1 MDFLWPG
8 FLLLLGLIP
17 LMVAIYIWMLRRRR
31 RSAVRYSSLA
41 LVREALPHRSH
52 LRRHLPFAL
61 FLLALA
67 GLVMALAR
75 PVAIVSVPTGRAN
88 ILLAMDVSWSMCST
102 DIPPNRLEAAQAAA
116 MSFVESQKSSTQI
129 GIVAFAGFAE
139 LILMPTN
146 DQEVLRDAIES
157 LTTGRWTAIGSA
169 VLKSLDSIA
178 EIDGTVAPI
187 VTDTSLGIQPTPV
200 PKGAYAPSIIVLLT
214 DGASNQ
220 GPLPLEAAQQAV
232 DRGVRV
238 YTIGFGTE
246 QGGEINCGP
255 QFGGGEPFFGGGG
268 RRFGGGGGRWRRGI
282 DEPTLMQIADMT
294 GGTYYSAE
302 SANELQEVF
311 QGLPTYLITKHETRE
326 ISVAFVAI
334 GALMAAIAMAL
345 SLIWHPLP

>member
-17 LMVAIYIWMLRRRR
+17 LMVAVYIWMLRRRR
-31 RSAVRYSSLA
+31 RFAVRYSSLA
-41 LVREALPHRSH
+41 LVREARPHRSR
-52 LRRHLPFAL
+52 LRRHVPFAL

-75 PVAIVSVPTGRAN
+75 PIAIVSVPTGRAN
-88 ILLAMDVSWSMCST
+88 IMLAMDVSWSMCSN
-102 DIPPNRLEAAQAAA
+102 DIPPNRLEAAQSAA

-146 DQEVLRDAIES
+146 DQEVLGDAIES

-169 VLKSLDSIA
+169 IIKSLDSIA
-178 EIDGTVAPI
+178 EIDETVAPI

-200 PKGAYAPSIIVLLT
+200 PKGAYAPSIVVLLT

-220 GPLPLEAAQQAV
+220 GPRPLAAAQQAV

-246 QGGEINCGP
+246 EGGSIECGP
-255 QFGGGEPFFGGGG
+255 FQGRDPFGSAG
-268 RRFGGGGGRWRRGI
+268 RRLGGAGAGRWRRGI
-282 DEPTLMQIADMT
+282 DEPTLMDIADMT

-311 QGLPTYLITKHETRE
+311 QSLPTYLITKHETRE

-334 GALMAAIAMAL
+334 GALLAAIAMAL

>member
-1 MDFLWPG
+1 M
-8 FLLLLGLIP
+8 IA
-17 LMVAIYIWMLRRRR
+17 VYIWMLRRRR
-31 RSAVRYSSLA
+31 RFAVRYSSLA

-52 LRRHLPFAL
+52 LRRHVPFAL

-67 GLVMALAR
+67 GLVTALAR

-88 ILLAMDVSWSMCST
+88 ILLAMDVSWSMCSN
-102 DIPPNRLEAAQAAA
+102 DIPPNRLEAAQSAA

-146 DQEVLRDAIES
+146 DEEVLRDAIES

-169 VLKSLDSIA
+169 ILKSLDSIA
-178 EIDGTVAPI
+178 EIDGAVAPI

-200 PKGAYAPSIIVLLT
+200 PQGAYAPSIIVLLT

-255 QFGGGEPFFGGGG
+255 QFGGGEPFFGGSG
-268 RRFGGGGGRWRRGI
+268 RRFGGGGGGRWRRGI
-282 DEPTLMQIADMT
+282 DEPTLMEIADMT

-302 SANELQEVF
+302 SANELQDVF
-311 QGLPTYLITKHETRE
+311 QSLPTYLITKHETQE
-326 ISVAFVAI
+326 ISVAFVAL
-334 GALMAAIAMAL
+334 GALLAAIAMAL